1 MVILKLWSLGWSHLD
16 HMQILLE
23 MQILWAH
30 LRPPESEALG
40 VVPAI
45 CVLASSHGDSNA
57 H

>member
-1 MVILKLWSLGWSHLD
+1 
-16 HMQILLE
+16 MQILLE

-30 LRPPESEALG
+30 LRPPESEVLG